1 VFARDG
7 THYNARAC
15 ASYTYA
21 HTVEIYFSLN
31 GINLLLGLVRVMK
44 FLRMNAYL
52 GQLTDALE
60 MMKEGLMQFIVVLVL
75 VITTFTFIGMMLFG
89 DQLKVFADPGMAV
102 DTIMGYTIGS
112 SDSSELYDVDATSFL
127 ILYVPFVFIML
138 FFVLPLTIAIIMD
151 GYSEMQ
157 VCSCAVRESISFPV
171 SVPVSAKVA
180 ESVCKHVSVSPQL

>member
-1 VFARDG
+1 MPARSR
-7 THYNARAC
+7 TRARAQE
-15 ASYTYA
+15 
-21 HTVEIYFSLN
+21 VERAFKE
-31 GINLLLGLVRVMK
+31 LVEE
-44 FLRMNAYL
+44 NAGNEKYIM
-52 GQLTDALE
+52 QLE

-157 VCSCAVRESISFPV
+157 VCSCAVRESVSFPV

>member
-1 VFARDG
+1 M
-7 THYNARAC
+7 
-15 ASYTYA
+15 
-21 HTVEIYFSLN
+21 N